1 MDIKQVYESIMAE
14 LRSLP
19 GAIAEAE
26 RNESAVTEAA
36 GGWSAM
42 GKNEGERGM
51 NLVSMMAQ
59 AGHPTTTETRKRFDS
74 AVAQANLTAAMLRY
88 LAKQCGP
95 DFNIDGNPAPKAEA
109 KAEEPADFDIDTTQE
124 QITASANGNGNAD
137 PATLSM
143 FGL

>member
-1 MDIKQVYESIMAE
+1 MDIREVYQSIMSE

-26 RNESAVTEAA
+26 RKEAAIVEAA

-51 NLVSMMAQ
+51 QLVSMMAQ
-59 AGHPTTTETRKRFDS
+59 AGNQTVNETRKRFDS
-74 AVAQANLTAAMLRY
+74 AVAQANLTGNMLRY
-88 LAKQCGP
+88 LASPAVAQA
-95 DFNIDGNPAPKAEA
+95 NLIDALTQHYATPAVSVT
-109 KAEEPADFDIDTTQE
+109 DLDIETTPE

-137 PATLSM
+137 PATMSM

>member
-74 AVAQANLTAAMLRY
+74 AVSQASLTAAMLRY
-88 LAKQCGP
+88 LAKQC
-95 DFNIDGNPAPKAEA
+95 ES
-109 KAEEPADFDIDTTQE
+109 ETADFDIDTTQE
-124 QITASANGNGNAD
+124 QITASANGNGKAD
-137 PATLSM
+137 AETLSM